1 MDDRRAVEDMYLK
14 GLLRVVIAT
23 SVRAVILCY
32 TLSIYEQRQDSG
44 RWRQLASVILAS
56 VFSSRLMLS
65 M

>member
-23 SVRAVILCY
+23 SVRAVILYY
-32 TLSIYEQRQDSG
+32 TLSTHEQRQDSG

-56 VFSSRLMLS
+56 VFSPRLMLI